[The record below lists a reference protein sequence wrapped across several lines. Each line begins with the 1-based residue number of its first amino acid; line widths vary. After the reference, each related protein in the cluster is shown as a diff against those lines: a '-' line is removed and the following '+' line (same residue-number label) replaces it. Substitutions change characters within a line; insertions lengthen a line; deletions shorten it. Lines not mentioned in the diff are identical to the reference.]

1 MGFTNLFM
9 FGIISY
15 LFSYWETFGHEF
27 ESQYL
32 YFVEFYDKDALCL
45 QYLLFLFLFFIHN
58 YL

>member
-9 FGIISY
+9 FGIICY

-32 YFVEFYDKDALCL
+32 YFVEFYDRDALCL
-45 QYLLFLFLFFIHN
+45 QYLLFLFLFF
-58 YL
+58 YS